1 MSTSVSEHNPYA
13 GTDPAPTRRPKMSSK
28 LTLSFAV
35 ALALSAVGGVARANP
50 IPTST
55 DEARALAG
63 QVTSQQQIDH
73 APLANGPV
81 TSTDDA
87 RAEMGRLLP
96 ASISPSLQALIARDT
111 DEGRAAFFF
120 NYQASTEKESLAGS
134 PAGSDTA
141 DRHN

>member
-1 MSTSVSEHNPYA
+1 
-13 GTDPAPTRRPKMSSK
+13 MSSK

-73 APLANGPV
+73 TALARGPV

-87 RAEMGRLLP
+87 RAETGRSLP
-96 ASISPSLQALIARDT
+96 ASISPSLQALIARDA
-111 DEGRAAFFF
+111 DEGRAATVAG
-120 NYQASTEKESLAGS
+120 YQDSTEKESLAVS
-134 PAGSDTA
+134 PAGSDMA

>member
-1 MSTSVSEHNPYA
+1 
-13 GTDPAPTRRPKMSSK
+13 MSSK
-28 LTLSFAV
+28 LTLSFAI
-35 ALALSAVGGVARANP
+35 ALALSAVGSVARANP

-73 APLANGPV
+73 TALANGPV

-87 RAEMGRLLP
+87 RAEIGRSLP

-111 DEGRAAFFF
+111 DEGRAATVAS
-120 NYQASTEKESLAGS
+120 YQDSTEKESLAAS
-134 PAGSDTA
+134 PAGSEMD

>member
-1 MSTSVSEHNPYA
+1 
-13 GTDPAPTRRPKMSSK
+13 MSSK
-28 LTLSFAV
+28 LTLSFAI

-55 DEARALAG
+55 DDARALAG

-73 APLANGPV
+73 TALANGPV

-87 RAEMGRLLP
+87 RAETGRSLP

-111 DEGRAAFFF
+111 DEGRAATVAG
-120 NYQASTEKESLAGS
+120 YPASTEKESLAVS
-134 PAGSDTA
+134 PAGSDMA